1 MTLHYTLYM
10 VYYDDEEKILEYL
23 AEYFH
28 EDKSTLF
35 KKSMF
40 ELYEDIQ
47 DIRFI
52 ESYISDAKKKGK
64 KFITGAEL
72 LDGC

>member
-1 MTLHYTLYM
+1 MAVVSVRLNEE
-10 VYYDDEEKILEYL
+10 EEKIMEYL
-23 AEYFH
+23 TEYFH

-52 ESYISDAKKKGK
+52 EDYIAASKNTSG
-64 KFITGAEL
+64 KFITSDEL
-72 LDGC
+72 LD

>member
-1 MTLHYTLYM
+1 MAVVSVRLNEE
-10 VYYDDEEKILEYL
+10 EEKILEYL
-23 AEYFH
+23 TDYFH

-52 ESYISDAKKKGK
+52 ESYINDSKKKGE
-64 KFITGAEL
+64 KFITSDEL
-72 LDGC
+72 LE